1 MKAKEARVRL
11 HRLLHVISRPARRG
25 ATPEG
30 LVVYPYRGYG
40 SRREIFLMGRVLR
53 QAPRPDVSGGTFGD
67 DLKDLARR
75 MFQRGVA
82 GVRLAASL
90 NGEQRV
96 TSDRDGY
103 FRFHMR
109 LAQPAFDAPSP
120 WQTLPIHLAQTGATP
135 PAAHGRILVSPHQ
148 AKRMIIS
155 DIDDT
160 VIFTGVADKLMML
173 VRLFTQG
180 AQSRVA
186 FPGTA
191 ALYRALHHG
200 WSGTEM
206 NPMLYV
212 SRAPWG
218 LYEVLDEFFNLH
230 GIPIGPV
237 LFLREWGLSAHRP
250 FPRRSK
256 GHKIALIRRMMDIC
270 SDLPCVLIGDSGQH
284 DPEIY
289 ARLVREYPGRVRG
302 VYIRNVGA
310 SDERFASIESLAK
323 EVAGQGSSLFLA
335 ADAFAMAGHMARQ
348 GLISKK
354 ALAEVLAER
363 VQQTDGS
370 PLRPTRKVAGTD
382 PQQTRAAVQAGRL
395 KKEVE
400 EGRGR
405 GGRAPNVEVQSGS
418 GRR

>member
-1 MKAKEARVRL
+1 MQAKEARTRL

-25 ATPEG
+25 ATPGG

-40 SRREIFLMGRVLR
+40 SRREIFLMGRVFR
-53 QAPRPDVSGGTFGD
+53 QAPRSDVSGGTLGD

-90 NGEQRV
+90 NGTQQRL

-109 LAQPAFDAPSP
+109 LAQPALDSPSP
-120 WQTLPIHLAQTGATP
+120 WQTLPIHLAQTGATSP
-135 PAAHGRILVSPHQ
+135 IAHGQILVPPPQ
-148 AKRMIIS
+148 AQRMVIS

-160 VIFTGVADKLMML
+160 VIFTGVANKLMML

-200 WSGTEM
+200 RSGAEM

-212 SRAPWG
+212 SRSPWG

-256 GHKIALIRRMMDIC
+256 GHKIALIRRMMEIH

-289 ARLVREYPGRVRG
+289 ARLVKEYPGRIG
-302 VYIRNVGA
+302 AVYIRNVGA
-310 SDERFASIESLAK
+310 SNERFASIESLAK
-323 EVAGQGSSLFLA
+323 EVAGQGSALFLA
-335 ADAFAMAGHMARQ
+335 ADAFAMAEHMARE
-348 GLISKK
+348 GLISKN
-354 ALAEVLAER
+354 ALGEVLAER
-363 VQQTDGS
+363 VQQTDGI
-370 PLRPTRKVAGTD
+370 PLQSTRKID
-382 PQQTRAAVQAGRL
+382 
-395 KKEVE
+395 
-400 EGRGR
+400 
-405 GGRAPNVEVQSGS
+405 
-418 GRR
+418 